1 MKTRSDSIIASRLRG
16 ERLSFARNRANHSP
30 GFGQS
35 PLPKP
40 LPPTHNAWISP
51 SRLRKAAGVPGTS
64 TPLRKD
70 RSSPTPQSPR
80 FALNQRMSQFALV
93 GVRSSRHSSVTIK
106 PHSEPISAPLL
117 RGERPSSPRTVLTIR
132 QIDILGFRCLSCLR
146 ASFLQSLLRRATTP
160 GWAHRKSQDQV
171 KSQESGK
178 SLGSD
183 KSQGTGKEP
192 GNRRAAR
199 VGVASKGR

>member
-30 GFGQS
+30 GQMPLVSVSLLYQS
-35 PLPKP
+35 

-93 GVRSSRHSSVTIK
+93 GLRPSRHSSVTIK
-106 PHSEPISAPLL
+106 PHSEPIGAPLL

-132 QIDILGFRCLSCLR
+132 QIDILGFRHRFRLG
-146 ASFLQSLLRRATTP
+146 ASFLQSLFRRATSPSTSKASP
-160 GWAHRKSQDQV
+160 S
-171 KSQESGK
+171 ESPRPPPK
-178 SLGSD
+178 PLPPSRNPHSL
-183 KSQGTGKEP
+183 P
-192 GNRRAAR
+192 R
-199 VGVASKGR
+199 